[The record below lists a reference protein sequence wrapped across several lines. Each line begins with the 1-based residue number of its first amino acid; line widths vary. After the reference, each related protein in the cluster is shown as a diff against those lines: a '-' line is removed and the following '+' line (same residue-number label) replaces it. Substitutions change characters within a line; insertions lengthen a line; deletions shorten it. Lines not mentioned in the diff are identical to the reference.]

1 MFWHFDWQEEGQL
14 NGAEFAFNP
23 RSTQDRVR
31 AMKVQNR
38 LSSSS
43 RRLLPSIPGSR
54 NDGDNY
60 RRRRTHRRFCSL
72 NRRNHF
78 HRRENF
84 RSRPPA
90 ALRPAPFSAPQ
101 RLRAPSRS
109 LNSFLPPLLCFA
121 PDSHHRHHRRRR
133 HHDHGGARTSASSRN
148 SAKSRRTR
156 SRRAGHTNLRVKG
169 PLLRLCRPGIMIAS
183 GTQRCYK
190 INLKQ
195 EMNGDAA

>member
-1 MFWHFDWQEEGQL
+1 MAREATRGAQINGMFWQFDWQDEGQL

-23 RSTQDRVR
+23 RSTLDKVS

-38 LSSSS
+38 LSSS

-54 NDGDNY
+54 NDGGNY
-60 RRRRTHRRFCSL
+60 RRRTHRRFCSL

-90 ALRPAPFSAPQ
+90 GRRRPAPPFSAPQ

-109 LNSFLPPLLCFA
+109 LNSFLPPSLLCSASLCFA

-133 HHDHGGARTSASSRN
+133 HEHADHGVTA
-148 SAKSRRTR
+148 
-156 SRRAGHTNLRVKG
+156 
-169 PLLRLCRPGIMIAS
+169 
-183 GTQRCYK
+183 
-190 INLKQ
+190 
-195 EMNGDAA
+195 

>member
-1 MFWHFDWQEEGQL
+1 MGADGQGCGRGHGSNPQNADEMAREATRGAQINGMFWQFDWQDEGQL

-23 RSTQDRVR
+23 RSTLDKVS

-38 LSSSS
+38 LSSS

-54 NDGDNY
+54 NDGGNY
-60 RRRRTHRRFCSL
+60 RRRTHRRFCSL

-90 ALRPAPFSAPQ
+90 AAAALLLRSARLPSSALKVSQFFS
-101 RLRAPSRS
+101 PS
-109 LNSFLPPLLCFA
+109 FPPLLCFTLLA

-133 HHDHGGARTSASSRN
+133 HEHADHGVTA
-148 SAKSRRTR
+148 
-156 SRRAGHTNLRVKG
+156 
-169 PLLRLCRPGIMIAS
+169 
-183 GTQRCYK
+183 
-190 INLKQ
+190 
-195 EMNGDAA
+195 